1 MFSFYVPKIIR
12 GVKELFLKVKFNRRF
27 KNVFN
32 RCLLYLVLALV
43 VLPSCFGRIKDVP
56 YKNPQQTT
64 LLSELG
70 LTENKPALLVFGAVW
85 CKPCRKEIP
94 ELNSLALNYSQRLSV
109 SALLVEGK
117 SKGVAPSV
125 QDLEEF
131 VGPSGVKPNYSLVPD
146 TGWSR
151 FDFFKPALGRALPLF
166 VILDS
171 TGKPFFVA
179 QGSLDFQSELVP
191 QIEKILKDTEEKG
204 SNSANSPQAN
214 SGVPLPVPAPGV
226 EPVAVPTP
234 LAVLL
239 ESRTVQKFVEE
250 EVAREPE
257 GIRPK
262 NLEVAWKKGL
272 AEFGFSEIDMPFSLG
287 TIRLKLLE
295 DGSFLPMSAIWKSS
309 SCTLTVVLDADA
321 AYVSARGIC
330 RE

>member
-1 MFSFYVPKIIR
+1 M
-12 GVKELFLKVKFNRRF
+12 FNRWLH
-27 KNVFN
+27 
-32 RCLLYLVLALV
+32 CSVLALLL
-43 VLPSCFGRIKDVP
+43 LPSCFGRIKDMP
-56 YKNPQQTT
+56 HKSTYQTS

-94 ELNSLALNYSQRLSV
+94 ELNSLASNYSERLSI

-131 VGPSGVKPNYSLVPD
+131 VGPSGVKPSYSLVPD
-146 TGWSR
+146 SGWSR

-171 TGKPFFVA
+171 KGKPFFVA
-179 QGSLDFQSELVP
+179 QGSLDFASELVP
-191 QIEKILKDTEEKG
+191 QIEKILKDTEEKN
-204 SNSANSPQAN
+204 SNPVNSGNSPQTNA
-214 SGVPLPVPAPGV
+214 GVPLPAPVPAPNSEPAPNIEPGAV
-226 EPVAVPTP
+226 PSPVAASV
-234 LAVLL
+234 
-239 ESRTVQKFVEE
+239 ESRTVQKYVEE
-250 EVAREPE
+250 ELLREPD
-257 GIRPK
+257 GMRPK
-262 NLEVAWKKGL
+262 NLEAAWSKGL
-272 AEFGFSEIDMPFSLG
+272 AKFAFSQTDMPFSLG
-287 TIRLKLLE
+287 TIRLKLS
-295 DGSFLPMSAIWKSS
+295 DGGALIPMSAIWKSS